1 MLPTLDLQA
10 TAACVKAGK
19 ASSVRAEESYHV
31 IVESGRVRIN
41 KRNEFLHRS
50 IERLQQLPH
59 LSVEV
64 MKLLVAVCQEANH
77 RAKRC
82 TLDHNN
88 QQRSHV

>member
-1 MLPTLDLQA
+1 MHPTLELQA
-10 TAACVKAGK
+10 TAPCVKAGK

-31 IVESGRVRIN
+31 IVKSGRVGVN

-64 MKLLVAVCQEANH
+64 MKLLVAVRQEANH

-82 TLDHNN
+82 TLQHIKK
-88 QQRSHV
+88 QRSRV